1 MPHRTGWFP
10 ARRDDVIHLADAWS
24 GQLDLHGTVWNVPA
38 GRVSDFKASLA
49 QAKTLLAEVKSGGRN
64 PVNTEQCRLTFR
76 ELALAM
82 QFIKANFFNSPPRT
96 GDELAALL
104 LSIHDATPTPIAP
117 TDVVPGLSLHNT
129 DGHGLLIRLFQDAA
143 PADQRSADH
152 FFGKWGLRA
161 CSKSGILALQTP
173 KFYLAGSKRARKSG
187 FLRSISRKN
196 PQFEQALKPAG
207 RWATAEEAAA
217 DPRLLTRPPTQA
229 ADLPMHFSTSRKR
242 HELQFS
248 LADIG
253 LEAHVTACW
262 QTPRNQEGPYCPIV
276 ARLIA

>member
-1 MPHRTGWFP
+1 M
-10 ARRDDVIHLADAWS
+10 ADAWS
-24 GQLDLHGTVWNVPA
+24 GQLDLHGGDWNVPEAAIA
-38 GRVSDFKASLA
+38 GFKEHLA
-49 QAKTLLAEVKSGGRN
+49 QAKILLAEVKSGERN

-76 ELALAM
+76 ELAVAM

-96 GDELAALL
+96 SDELAALL
-104 LSIHDATPTPIAP
+104 LSAHDTTPTPILP
-117 TDVVPGLSLHNT
+117 PEVVPGLSLHNT
-129 DGHGLLIRLFQDAA
+129 DGHGILVKLFTDAA

-152 FFGKWGLRA
+152 FFGKWG
-161 CSKSGILALQTP
+161 
-173 KFYLAGSKRARKSG
+173 
-187 FLRSISRKN
+187 
-196 PQFEQALKPAG
+196 LKPAG

-217 DPRLLTRPPTQA
+217 DPRLLTRPPAQA

-262 QTPRNQEGPYCPIV
+262 QTPRSQEGPYCPIV
-276 ARLIA
+276 PRLIA